1 MATLNQ
7 QLMARQKA
15 MQNDKK
21 AKVDDSDD
29 SDDVGEQDDW
39 DNDSESD

>member
-1 MATLNQ
+1 
-7 QLMARQKA
+7 

-29 SDDVGEQDDW
+29 SDDFGEQDDW
-39 DNDSESD
+39 DNDSESDWLLLRIILN

>member
-1 MATLNQ
+1 
-7 QLMARQKA
+7 MARQKA

-29 SDDVGEQDDW
+29 SDDVGE
-39 DNDSESD
+39 